1 MSLPDL
7 QTLDLYLTVYEL
19 RHVTHAAERHGVS
32 ASSVTKRLQDLE
44 VHYGVPFFTRHA
56 RGGMVPTAA
65 GDEMARQAREL
76 LARANRLPG
85 IMSEFVEG
93 IRGVVRVHASASI
106 IIERLA
112 DAIAVFNH
120 EHPFIR
126 IQLRETMSASVVHNV
141 FDGRADIGLV
151 AAQVEVPPE

>member
-1 MSLPDL
+1 MALPDL
-7 QTLDLYLTVYEL
+7 QTLDLYLSVYEL
-19 RHVTHAAERHGVS
+19 GHVTHAAEQHGIS
-32 ASSVTKRLQDLE
+32 ASSVTKRVQDLE
-44 VHYGVPFFTRHA
+44 EHYGVPFFTRHA

-112 DAIAVFNH
+112 DAIAAFSR
-120 EHPFIR
+120 EHPLIR
-126 IQLRETMSASVVHNV
+126 IQLRETMSAQL
-141 FDGRADIGLV
+141 FITYLTV
-151 AAQVEVPPE
+151 A